1 MGYPT
6 LCVVPTPVDVSLAC
20 RVLGLGGFFLAWL
33 PSLSLEESLPLQA
46 HTQRLSGWGPEPFD
60 RYHLV

>member
-6 LCVVPTPVDVSLAC
+6 LCVGPTPVDVSLAC

-46 HTQRLSGWGPEPFD
+46 HTQ
-60 RYHLV
+60 